1 MSHVFRQM
9 RRAIVSA
16 SPRRMA
22 RIFGDFAQRVPD
34 IMNCRDDQG
43 RFVCKQYFPEH
54 QHILTQQ
61 VPVVRTVSLARD
73 DCKQPLIG
81 DRSTQIVQENGQ
93 QC

>member
-22 RIFGDFAQRVPD
+22 WIFGDFAQRVPD

>member
-1 MSHVFRQM
+1 MPDRFATAVCVNPAARRQCRTFFAKS

-34 IMNCRDDQG
+34 IMNCRDNQG

-61 VPVVRTVSLARD
+61 VSVVRTVSLA
-73 DCKQPLIG
+73 
-81 DRSTQIVQENGQ
+81 DRK
-93 QC
+93 